1 MTGQEMTVE
10 QYEMALEL
18 HRNKLQKMYECRDK
32 LNMDI
37 ESVEMAIQLFQEKLG
52 GDVIGSQRPV

>member
-1 MTGQEMTVE
+1 MMGQEMTVE

-18 HRNKLQKMYECRDK
+18 HRNKLQKMYERRDK

-52 GDVIGSQRPV
+52 EM